1 MSNPKSILA
10 WHILPDDGRLM
21 FPPHAWVEPGMTFR
35 FPGTPVMCKQG
46 FHASKRL
53 LDALGYA
60 HGSLICRVR
69 LGGKVIIHE
78 ADKSVAQTRGV
89 LWMVDATWILWD
101 FACWCAEEALL
112 KEQKCGREP
121 AKESWAAI
129 QARRDWLDGAISDR
143 ELQVAHLAAY
153 LAANSA
159 ANSEAHS
166 AANSAAHSVAN
177 SAAYS
182 VANSAANSAVYS
194 AAYSAARSATY
205 SAQNKKLTEMIMA
218 VPWEEK

>member
-10 WHILPDDGRLM
+10 WHILPDDGCLR
-21 FPPHAWVEPGMTFR
+21 FPPHTRVEPGMTFR

-46 FHASKRL
+46 FHASRRL

-69 LGGKVIIHE
+69 LGGQIIHQK
-78 ADKSVAQTRGV
+78 DKSVAQTREV

-153 LAANSA
+153 LAAESA
-159 ANSEAHS
+159 ASLATYPAAHL
-166 AANSAAHSVAN
+166 AANSAANSVAN
-177 SAAYS
+177 SAAE
-182 VANSAANSAVYS
+182 S
-194 AAYSAARSATY
+194 AAYLTAKSAAHSAARSATY
-205 SAQNKKLTEMIMA
+205 SAQNKKLTEMIIA